1 MKIVNEQNRNKL
13 GFRYVCS
20 LKHAYNIKVEPT
32 KKHGFIMQVLIFG
45 RVSILGLDI
54 FRLL

>member
-20 LKHAYNIKVEPT
+20 LKHACNIKVEPT
-32 KKHGFIMQVLIFG
+32 KKYGFMMQALIFR
-45 RVSILGLDI
+45 RVSILSYAL
-54 FRLL
+54 